1 MQLNVME
8 KALLR
13 DILNARIIELKSK
26 PVFYTGRT
34 PREVVVSEQQELWDT
49 LEFKKTILGDAE

>member
-1 MQLNVME
+1 MQLSVME

-13 DILNARIIELKSK
+13 DILDARIVELKAK

-34 PREVVVSEQQELWDT
+34 LRDVVVSEQQELWDT
-49 LEFKKTILGDAE
+49 LELKKTILGDAE